1 MCFQI
6 QSFGKDPLLKKGKDF
21 KLKICASICTLK
33 RQIILRRE
41 RWPIC
46 SVKMRW
52 RWWELSVL
60 VAFQLTILRLFLR
73 MRGFVYY
80 VAITIIPNF
89 LFNIFWPPKWTWKLK
104 SRWSNTSTRYVSWHM
119 IKISSPGRK
128 IRTSRDRR
136 SILLTSF

>member
-1 MCFQI
+1 MNPHITRSASIQITLRIGFLQIQNLKLLPLTAYNCLRQFPKTLSKCSSQKMLFYLQFNFMRKKKKTQLQTKLRILSLKKLKLCFQI

-52 RWWELSVL
+52 RW
-60 VAFQLTILRLFLR
+60 
-73 MRGFVYY
+73 
-80 VAITIIPNF
+80 
-89 LFNIFWPPKWTWKLK
+89 
-104 SRWSNTSTRYVSWHM
+104 
-119 IKISSPGRK
+119 
-128 IRTSRDRR
+128 
-136 SILLTSF
+136 